1 MLMTKE
7 NSSEILR
14 KELKNYRTYAILKRR
29 SEERIKELKNDSKNV
44 RSPRTDR
51 VGDNTSTYEFDLLH
65 YVNLIDK
72 EKEKEKA
79 YSEMQAWI
87 IEAISG
93 IENRSLLPDIVRI
106 FFRGENREKVAEE
119 REVREDLLNRQL
131 LKEFKKAVTPE
142 QIKKYNDIKRKIERI
157 WGQEELLRLNR

>member
-14 KELKNYRTYAILKRR
+14 KELKNYRTYAILKRK

-65 YVNLIDK
+65 YVNLIDE
-72 EKEKEKA
+72 EKKKSEA

-87 IEAISG
+87 IEVING
-93 IENRSLLPDIVRI
+93 IESRSLMPDIVRI
-106 FFRGENREKVAEE
+106 FFRGERRKTVAKE
-119 REVREDLLNRQL
+119 REVREDVLNTQL

-142 QIKKYNDIKRKIERI
+142 QIEKYNEIRRKLERTCQQNI
-157 WGQEELLRLNR
+157 G

>member
-1 MLMTKE
+1 
-7 NSSEILR
+7 
-14 KELKNYRTYAILKRR
+14 
-29 SEERIKELKNDSKNV
+29 
-44 RSPRTDR
+44 
-51 VGDNTSTYEFDLLH
+51 
-65 YVNLIDK
+65 
-72 EKEKEKA
+72 
-79 YSEMQAWI
+79 MQAWI